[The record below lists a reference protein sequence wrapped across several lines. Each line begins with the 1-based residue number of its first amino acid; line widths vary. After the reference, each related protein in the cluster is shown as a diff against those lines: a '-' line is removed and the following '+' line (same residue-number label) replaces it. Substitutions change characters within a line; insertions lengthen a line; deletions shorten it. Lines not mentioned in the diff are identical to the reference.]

1 MVDRQIDS
9 GKLQGEL
16 SNNTSSDDETSG
28 RQKGQKEETSSVK
41 EFRERALGHII
52 EKDLAEAV

>member
-1 MVDRQIDS
+1 MENYRESFLVTQAI
-9 GKLQGEL
+9 
-16 SNNTSSDDETSG
+16 DDETSG
-28 RQKGQKEETSSVK
+28 RQKGQKEETSSMK